1 MNNCKGNIRKCTC
14 NSSGHSGLDPGDKSS
29 CGCGGSCK
37 CAEKLNK
44 IIEGESLPLSWVKEG
59 QSCKVVYT
67 RSAKCEDL
75 CRTLSIGVWSSMEM
89 KIVQK
94 HPFHVFIMENIQ
106 ISMDNEIAKSIYVGG
121 LGE

>member
-37 CAEKLNK
+37 CAEKLNN
-44 IIEGESLPLSWVKEG
+44 IIEGESLPLSRVKEG
-59 QSCKVVYT
+59 QSCKVVFV
-67 RSAKCEDL
+67 RSSKREDL
-75 CRTLSIGVWSSMEM
+75 CKILISVWPGMEM

-94 HPFHVFIMENIQ
+94 RPFHVFMMKNTQ
-106 ISMDNEIAKSIYVGG
+106 ISVDNEIAESIYVGG
-121 LGE
+121 LE